1 MKQISDKSR
10 YDRRKTPLTGI
21 SSINHPPLHRSH
33 DPVPDMKKAPLDKV
47 ASYQFQF
54 SDQDAISPRK

>member
-1 MKQISDKSR
+1 MNQISEKSR

-47 ASYQFQF
+47 ASYQF
-54 SDQDAISPRK
+54 